1 MEWKPPADLVCHP
14 AKAQLEAMLRSN
26 KIGRKLAEGFEHME
40 QKRMKSEDALAA
52 ARQTV
57 EKATSE
63 ATEQLAQ
70 ARAVEAQVM
79 DLLNEAEKKVVATKA
94 HCDECLVVAGAA
106 SSNSA
111 PPPPDPKFLPGQ
123 SVCHWWASWFQGCTA
138 EKAPGF
144 LPRWCRWAGSRPS
157 GTLARCTRAT
167 CTKCTDGTERGNWS
181 LSRSW
186 PTTKASSIAL
196 GGCWPRA
203 KPRSTGITVMRQT

>member
-63 ATEQLAQ
+63 ATEQLTQ

-138 EKAPGF
+138 EKAPKQYKKGK
-144 LPRWCRWAGSRPS
+144 GRPAWYS
-157 GTLARCTRAT
+157 AEVVSLGGIQTLWHAGTLY
-167 CTKCTDGTERGNWS
+167 
-181 LSRSW
+181 
-186 PTTKASSIAL
+186 
-196 GGCWPRA
+196 
-203 KPRSTGITVMRQT
+203 TGHVYKVH